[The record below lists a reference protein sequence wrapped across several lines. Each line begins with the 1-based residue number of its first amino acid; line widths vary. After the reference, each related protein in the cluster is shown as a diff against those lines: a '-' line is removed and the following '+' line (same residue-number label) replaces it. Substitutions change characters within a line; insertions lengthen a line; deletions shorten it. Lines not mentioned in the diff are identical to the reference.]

1 LSIKTHIDGRKI
13 IENIHVKDD
22 ILIGKTILVV
32 DDDVRNLFTLTSVLE
47 RHKINVVTAESGHEA
62 IAILQQNPHIEL
74 VLNGYYDARNGWLRD
89 HSENKGKR
97 RKNGLLPIIAVTAK
111 AMKGDRQKSPL
122 RRAPADYIVKP
133 VKD

>member
-1 LSIKTHIDGRKI
+1 MAGKI

-74 VLNGYYDARNGWLRD
+74 VLMDIMMPEMDGYETTRKIR
-89 HSENKGKR
+89 KR
-97 RKNGLLPIIAVTAK
+97 RKMACFRLLLSQ
-111 AMKGDRQKSPL
+111 QK
-122 RRAPADYIVKP
+122 R
-133 VKD
+133 